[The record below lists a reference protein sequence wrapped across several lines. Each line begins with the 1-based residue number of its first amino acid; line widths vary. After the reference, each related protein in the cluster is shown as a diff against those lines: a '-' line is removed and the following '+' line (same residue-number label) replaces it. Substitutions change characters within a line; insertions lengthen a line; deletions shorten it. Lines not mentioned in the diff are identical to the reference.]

1 LGFFIYL
8 RTRLPSQKGRRDT
21 REKKQERERE
31 RERERKNKEALQLWS
46 KKTPFRK

>member
-8 RTRLPSQKGRRDT
+8 KTRLPSEKERNT
-21 REKKQERERE
+21 REKKQE

-46 KKTPFRK
+46 KKTPFRE